1 MIKVLIVD
9 DEPKIR
15 EGLRTFIPWKETG
28 YQVVD
33 TASNGFE
40 ALDKYH
46 TLKPDLMIIDIR
58 MPGMDGLEL
67 IAELRTRGSSSHMLI
82 LSGYADFDYAKRAMH
97 HQVDGYLLKPVDE
110 DELIA
115 YLDNL
120 RNTLKLENQFRQWSI
135 AEPARNRET
144 LFQALLDPQAEE
156 SSTAY
161 RMKNAQELG
170 LAQEPC
176 EVVLFKFSDT
186 QETTPQ
192 RLELLRDQ
200 LSKQVQLSGIGI
212 FFNFHPYVGILLSMP
227 LQDMESYDLWFR
239 PLVEIIRNVG
249 IDFSAV
255 AGGCVEGPEDISISF
270 RAARE
275 LLDLSFFSPKN
286 RLMSTSSV
294 IPNIELMTFKEI
306 SVPGEAQ
313 IRLQLAVETGSS
325 MMIESLVLQISDE
338 LDISQMDE
346 PGIKE
351 SFVLLLSGILARLE
365 PVYPSIRLFATEHS
379 VPVGEIYHSHYLS
392 DLLEHAVSYLQG
404 MASQISNGGRGN
416 EIKKITELIHVRYN
430 ENLKLET
437 LSELFNYNTAY
448 LGKMF
453 KNTTGEYFNTYL
465 DKVRIE
471 NAKRF
476 LEKGMKVYEVA
487 EKVGYMNADYFNAKF
502 RKYEGVS
509 PSSYRKGV

>member
-15 EGLRTFIPWKETG
+15 EGMRTFIPWEETG

-46 TLKPDLMIIDIR
+46 SLKPDLMIIDIR

-67 IAELRTRGSSSHMLI
+67 IAELRTQGSSSHILI
-82 LSGYADFDYAKRAMH
+82 LSGYADFEYAKRAMA
-97 HQVDGYLLKPVDE
+97 HQVDGYLLKPVDD
-110 DELIA
+110 DELIT

-120 RNTLKLENQFRQWSI
+120 RNTLKLENQFRQWSK
-135 AEPARNRET
+135 AEPDRNKET
-144 LFQALLDPQAEE
+144 LFHALLEPQAEE
-156 SSTAY
+156 ASIML
-161 RMKNAQELG
+161 RIKHAQDLG
-170 LAQEPC
+170 LGQEPC
-176 EVVLFKFSDT
+176 EVVLFKFSDIT
-186 QETTPQ
+186 EASPEA
-192 RLELLRDQ
+192 LDLLRAK
-200 LSKQVQLSGIGI
+200 LSKQVQLTGVGV
-212 FFNFHPYVGILLSMP
+212 FFNIPPYVGILLYKP
-227 LQDMESYDLWFR
+227 LQDMESYEMWFR
-239 PLVEIIRNVG
+239 PLVEIFRNVG
-249 IDFSAV
+249 LDFSAV
-255 AGGCVEGPEDISISF
+255 AGGGVEGPEVATISF
-270 RAARE
+270 NAARE
-275 LLDLSFFSPKN
+275 LLELSFFSPKN
-286 RLMSTSSV
+286 RLMSTSSAL
-294 IPNIELMTFKEI
+294 PNMELKAFKEL
-306 SVPGEAQ
+306 SVPGEVQ
-313 IRLQLAVETGSS
+313 TRLQLAVETGNS
-325 MMIESLVLQISDE
+325 MMIEPLVLQISDE

-346 PGIKE
+346 TGIKE

-365 PVYPSIRLFATEHS
+365 SVYPSIRLFAAEHS

-404 MASQISNGGRGN
+404 MASQISSEGRGN
-416 EIKKITELIHVRYN
+416 EIKQITELIHVRYN